1 MKDKKSPD
9 DSSPDL
15 AGHEFYRSKTK
26 QWYAEQER
34 RTSRVAARG
43 YAKRKRANPL
53 VNAAEKIP
61 LQTHLITERDDIVEL
76 CERYV
81 TPAVSRPGDIL
92 VISEK
97 IVAITQG
104 RTRRFE
110 DIKEG
115 FWAKFLSARVAK
127 PPWGIG
133 AVGLPV
139 KMQAAIELVGL
150 PRILLAAVI
159 GGITRFLGRSGDF
172 YRIAGPQVAQI
183 DGTRVGTFERYI
195 NVIIYGPVYP
205 KGVCERVQ
213 QAVGLETAIIDA
225 NDYGDV
231 DILGKTNGIDD
242 HWLSLVLADNP
253 LGQELQMTPLGL
265 VRRKGSADSNRTGG
279 DPRKTTP
286 SP

>member
-1 MKDKKSPD
+1 MKNKKPAD

-15 AGHEFYRSKTK
+15 DGHEFYRSKK
-26 QWYAEQER
+26 KAWYVER
-34 RTSRVAARG
+34 DKKTSRVAARD

-53 VNAAEKIP
+53 VHTVEKIP
-61 LQTHLITERDDIVEL
+61 IQTHLITERDDIVEL

-81 TPAVSRPGDIL
+81 TPAVSRQGDIL

-97 IVAITQG
+97 IVAIMQG

-110 DIKEG
+110 EIQEG
-115 FWAKFLSARVAK
+115 FWAKFLAARVAK

-139 KMQAAIELVGL
+139 KMQAAIDLVGL

-205 KGVCERVQ
+205 KLVCERVQ
-213 QAVGLETAIIDA
+213 QAVDLETAIIDA

-231 DILGKTNGIDD
+231 DILGRTDGIDAY
-242 HWLSLVLADNP
+242 WLSLVLADNP

-265 VRRKGSADSNRTGG
+265 VRRKANADSNRT
-279 DPRKTTP
+279 DRDR
-286 SP
+286 